1 MGLMDKIRQAEE
13 LGREKARSAY
23 GMARDLQEDMQRRLR
38 QKMRV
43 YPRPGSIAASER
55 AAEEENGASGQEALS
70 PSEVSQAVPAAATP
84 IADEIDDVKNLESN
98 PEQPIVSIR
107 GKDVGSVTSGTR
119 RRKKS
124 ESDSSQGG
132 RSRRE
137 VA

>member
-1 MGLMDKIRQAEE
+1 MDKIRQAEE

-23 GMARDLQEDMQRRLR
+23 GLARDLQEDMQRRLR

-43 YPRPGSIAASER
+43 YPRPGTIAASER
-55 AAEEENGASGQEALS
+55 PAEEEENGASSQEAVS
-70 PSEVSQAVPAAATP
+70 PSEVSQAVPAGATP
-84 IADEIDDVKNLESN
+84 IADEIDDVRNLESN

-107 GKDVGSVTSGTR
+107 GKDVRSTASGMG

-124 ESDSSQGG
+124 EAVPAEPS
-132 RSRRE
+132 RSRRD

>member
-23 GMARDLQEDMQRRLR
+23 GLARDLQEDMQRRIR

-43 YPRPGSIAASER
+43 YPRPGTIAASER
-55 AAEEENGASGQEALS
+55 AGEENGASDQAALS
-70 PSEVSQAVPAAATP
+70 PSEVSQAVPAGATP
-84 IADEIDDVKNLESN
+84 IADEMDDVRNLESS

-107 GKDVGSVTSGTR
+107 GKDVGSAASGKG

-124 ESDSSQGG
+124 GSNPDQSG
-132 RSRRE
+132 SRRE